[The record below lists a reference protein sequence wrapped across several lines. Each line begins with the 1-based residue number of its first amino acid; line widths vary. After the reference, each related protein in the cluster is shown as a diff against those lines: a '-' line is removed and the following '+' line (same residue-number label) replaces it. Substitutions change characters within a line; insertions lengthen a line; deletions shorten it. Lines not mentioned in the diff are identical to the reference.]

1 MYFSLHNKQ
10 GKSFLE
16 KKRHVFSRIL
26 RCMKFKRCKIAKP
39 AKLDKKKNSGT
50 AWFYTTSGP
59 RQVQLNAKHP
69 QQCHSNK
76 VYHTQICSWWQ
87 QNSIPSSSKW
97 MKLHCSSILLAETN
111 LTVDN
116 FSHYFENGK
125 KWWIP
130 SEIYFSNLT
139 MKFYKH
145 VSQKKIFGGKSK

>member
-1 MYFSLHNKQ
+1 
-10 GKSFLE
+10 
-16 KKRHVFSRIL
+16 
-26 RCMKFKRCKIAKP
+26 
-39 AKLDKKKNSGT
+39 
-50 AWFYTTSGP
+50 
-59 RQVQLNAKHP
+59 
-69 QQCHSNK
+69 
-76 VYHTQICSWWQ
+76 
-87 QNSIPSSSKW
+87 

-145 VSQKKIFGGKSK
+145 VSKENIWREIQIRIPVQKTQLYIQNLLHTVLLKRIWYSQVRTECSMFTMLCTQQNCWYNMWCALCNGRSFITSNRLGTFPNQKRFSQSSISKLWSCLQRNKSV